1 MDDVKLA
8 AIVDAIVREL
18 QASGAVKTNGS
29 DSAAVS
35 SSLSAPSAV
44 PVKSRTAASTA
55 NLSLD
60 LPDPTLREH
69 RYRARVKNPKDAN
82 GLRALMD
89 STTARIGVGRAGPRY
104 STASLLLFQGDHAV
118 TQDAL
123 YRDVDQTLLDQFNL
137 FTVQTK
143 ITGGKQEYL
152 LRPDLGRLL
161 NDDAKRIINEKCQ
174 KNVNIQLCV
183 GDGLSAAAIE
193 ANLRQ
198 IFPVIKQGVQNAGLT
213 FGTPFFIKYAR
224 VGVMNDVG
232 ELIKPDVV
240 ILLIGER
247 PPVMTLEERV
257 HGVGGSDQVAQ
268 RLSAIGPAGPAPGA
282 VAIVERIQ
290 APLDARGEVECV
302 QPEDSDENVSI
313 LARLASDRLRGA
325 IVEDLHVARVERGEN
340 GRGLRCGAARV
351 GSPRVGAGQQ
361 HERREPQSHEQ
372 RCARS
377 MTRHNSLLLSSPDPR
392 HSLVRKVV

>member
-1 MDDVKLA
+1 MDDTQLNA
-8 AIVDAIVREL
+8 LVDAIVREL
-18 QASGAVKTNGS
+18 KASGAVKPAS
-29 DSAAVS
+29 SAGTPV
-35 SSLSAPSAV
+35 SAPSTLPSSSAT
-44 PVKSRTAASTA
+44 PAKPITNYKLPTT
-55 NLSLD
+55 NLTID
-60 LPDPTLREH
+60 LPDPTLTRSTP
-69 RYRARVKNPKDAN
+69 RVKNPKDAD
-82 GLRALMD
+82 GLQALMA

-104 STASLLLFQGDHAV
+104 STAELLLFQGDHAV

-123 YRDVDQTLLDQFNL
+123 YRDVDQKLLDEFNL

-174 KNVNIQLCV
+174 KNVNVQLVV

-198 IFPVIKQGVQNAGLT
+198 IFPVIKQGVQTAGLT

-247 PPVMTLEERV
+247 PGLGRAESM
-257 HGVGGSDQVAQ
+257 
-268 RLSAIGPAGPAPGA
+268 SAYMGHKPKYGDT
-282 VAIVERIQ
+282 
-290 APLDARGEVECV
+290 DA
-302 QPEDSDENVSI
+302 
-313 LARLASDRLRGA
+313 DRDVVCN
-325 IVEDLHVARVERGEN
+325 IFEN
-340 GRGLRCGAARV
+340 GGTNPLEGGAFVVQIA
-351 GSPRVGAGQQ
+351 QK
-361 HERREPQSHEQ
+361 
-372 RCARS
+372 
-377 MTRHNSLLLSSPDPR
+377 M
-392 HSLVRKVV
+392 RKHQASGVKLKLAN

>member
-1 MDDVKLA
+1 MPDALENAIYTEIGLMDDAKLA

-18 QASGAVKTNGS
+18 QASGAVRTNGPES
-29 DSAAVS
+29 AAPAAVS

-44 PVKSRTAASTA
+44 PVKPRTATSTA
-55 NLSLD
+55 HLSID
-60 LPDPTLREH
+60 LPDPTTNDLR
-69 RYRARVKNPKDAN
+69 YMPRVKSPKDAQ
-82 GLRALMD
+82 GLKALMG

-123 YRDVDQTLLDQFNL
+123 YRDVDQKLLDQFNL

-198 IFPVIKQGVQNAGLT
+198 IFPVIRQGVQNAGLT
-213 FGTPFFIKYAR
+213 LGSPFFIKYAR

-247 PPVMTLEERV
+247 PGLGRAESM
-257 HGVGGSDQVAQ
+257 
-268 RLSAIGPAGPAPGA
+268 SAYMGYKPKYGDT
-282 VAIVERIQ
+282 
-290 APLDARGEVECV
+290 DA
-302 QPEDSDENVSI
+302 
-313 LARLASDRLRGA
+313 DRDVVCN
-325 IVEDLHVARVERGEN
+325 IFEN
-340 GRGLRCGAARV
+340 GGTNPLEAGAFVVQLA
-351 GSPRVGAGQQ
+351 QN
-361 HERREPQSHEQ
+361 
-372 RCARS
+372 
-377 MTRHNSLLLSSPDPR
+377 M
-392 HSLVRKVV
+392 RKSQASGVKLKLAK

>member
-1 MDDVKLA
+1 MDDAKLA

-18 QASGAVKTNGS
+18 KESGEIRPASLQMPEPGFASTR
-29 DSAAVS
+29 
-35 SSLSAPSAV
+35 LSAPSAV
-44 PVKSRTAASTA
+44 PVKSRPQSAVS
-55 NLSLD
+55 NLQID
-60 LPDPTLREH
+60 LPDPTLNES
-69 RYRARVKNPKDAN
+69 RYLPRVNNPKDAQ
-82 GLRALMD
+82 GLKALLA

-123 YRDVDQTLLDQFNL
+123 YRDVDQKPLDEFNL

-161 NDDAKRIINEKCQ
+161 DDDAKRIINEKCQ
-174 KNVNIQLCV
+174 KNVNVQLAV

-193 ANLRQ
+193 ANLHQ

-247 PPVMTLEERV
+247 PGLGRAESMSIYMGYKPKYGDT
-257 HGVGGSDQVAQ
+257 
-268 RLSAIGPAGPAPGA
+268 
-282 VAIVERIQ
+282 
-290 APLDARGEVECV
+290 DA
-302 QPEDSDENVSI
+302 
-313 LARLASDRLRGA
+313 DRDVVCN
-325 IVEDLHVARVERGEN
+325 IFEN
-340 GRGLRCGAARV
+340 GGTNPLEAGAFV
-351 GSPRVGAGQQ
+351 V
-361 HERREPQSHEQ
+361 QSAQ
-372 RCARS
+372 K
-377 MTRHNSLLLSSPDPR
+377 M
-392 HSLVRKVV
+392 RKSQASGVKLKMVKS

>member
-1 MDDVKLA
+1 MDDSKLA

-18 QASGAVKTNGS
+18 KESGAVKS
-29 DSAAVS
+29 SPVS
-35 SSLSAPSAV
+35 SSEPMPASVSQALSSASIV
-44 PVKSRTAASTA
+44 PINTHPTTSGG
-55 NLSLD
+55 NLNID
-60 LPDPTLREH
+60 LPDPTLPEFRNKP
-69 RYRARVKNPKDAN
+69 RIKNPKDAQALN
-82 GLRALMD
+82 ALMA

-104 STASLLLFQGDHAV
+104 STASLLLFQGDHAI

-123 YRDVDQTLLDQFNL
+123 YRDVEQKLLDEFNL

-143 ITGGKQEYL
+143 VTGGKQEYL

-247 PPVMTLEERV
+247 PGLGRAESMSAYMGYKPKYGDTDADRDVVCNIFEGGGTNPLEAGAFVVQLAQNMRKSQAS
-257 HGVGGSDQVAQ
+257 GVK
-268 RLSAIGPAGPAPGA
+268 LK
-282 VAIVERIQ
+282 
-290 APLDARGEVECV
+290 
-302 QPEDSDENVSI
+302 
-313 LARLASDRLRGA
+313 LA
-325 IVEDLHVARVERGEN
+325 
-340 GRGLRCGAARV
+340 
-351 GSPRVGAGQQ
+351 
-361 HERREPQSHEQ
+361 
-372 RCARS
+372 
-377 MTRHNSLLLSSPDPR
+377 
-392 HSLVRKVV
+392 K

>member
-1 MDDVKLA
+1 MDDAKLA

-18 QASGAVKTNGS
+18 QGSGAVKSNGS
-29 DSAAVS
+29 GSTSSAAVS
-35 SSLSAPSAV
+35 STLSAPSAV
-44 PVKSRTAASTA
+44 PVKPRAQSQSGAF
-55 NLSLD
+55 NLQID
-60 LPDPTLREH
+60 LPDPTRHEH
-69 RYRARVKNPKDAN
+69 RYKARVKNPKDVN

-104 STASLLLFQGDHAV
+104 STASLVLFQGDHAV

-123 YRDVDQTLLDQFNL
+123 YRDVDQKLLDQFNL

-213 FGTPFFIKYAR
+213 FGTPFFVKYAR
-224 VGVMNDVG
+224 VGVMNDIG

-247 PPVMTLEERV
+247 PGLGRAESM
-257 HGVGGSDQVAQ
+257 
-268 RLSAIGPAGPAPGA
+268 SAYMGYKPKYGDT
-282 VAIVERIQ
+282 
-290 APLDARGEVECV
+290 DA
-302 QPEDSDENVSI
+302 
-313 LARLASDRLRGA
+313 DRDVVCN
-325 IVEDLHVARVERGEN
+325 IFEN
-340 GRGLRCGAARV
+340 GGTNPLEAGAFVVQLA
-351 GSPRVGAGQQ
+351 QN
-361 HERREPQSHEQ
+361 
-372 RCARS
+372 
-377 MTRHNSLLLSSPDPR
+377 M
-392 HSLVRKVV
+392 RKSQASGVKLKLAK

>member
-1 MDDVKLA
+1 MDDTKLN

-18 QASGAVKTNGS
+18 KASGAVNASASALPAHTAEAFQVASVSTNL
-29 DSAAVS
+29 S
-35 SSLSAPSAV
+35 SPSAV
-44 PVKSRTAASTA
+44 SVKLRPATSAG
-55 NLSLD
+55 SLTID
-60 LPDPTLREH
+60 LPDPTISEH
-69 RYRARVKNPKDAN
+69 RYKARVKNPKDAN

-123 YRDVDQTLLDQFNL
+123 YRDVDQKLLDEFNL

-193 ANLRQ
+193 ANLRK
-198 IFPVIKQGVQNAGLT
+198 IFPVIKQGVQTAGLT

-232 ELIKPDVV
+232 ELLKPDVV

-247 PPVMTLEERV
+247 PGLGRAESM
-257 HGVGGSDQVAQ
+257 
-268 RLSAIGPAGPAPGA
+268 SAYMGYKPKYGDT
-282 VAIVERIQ
+282 
-290 APLDARGEVECV
+290 DA
-302 QPEDSDENVSI
+302 
-313 LARLASDRLRGA
+313 DRDVVCN
-325 IVEDLHVARVERGEN
+325 IFEN
-340 GRGLRCGAARV
+340 GGTNPLEAGAFVVQIA
-351 GSPRVGAGQQ
+351 QK
-361 HERREPQSHEQ
+361 
-372 RCARS
+372 
-377 MTRHNSLLLSSPDPR
+377 M
-392 HSLVRKVV
+392 RKNQASGVKLKLAK